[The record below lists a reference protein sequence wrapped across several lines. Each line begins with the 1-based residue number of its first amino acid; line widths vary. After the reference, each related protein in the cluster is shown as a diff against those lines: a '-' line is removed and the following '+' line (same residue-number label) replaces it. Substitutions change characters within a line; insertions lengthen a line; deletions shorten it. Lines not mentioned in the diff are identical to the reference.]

1 MTSTIWK
8 LEFWKNVVEDF
19 LTVFVTT
26 FFAQASFAAEFN
38 LQHLKVSAAGAAGV
52 VLVRAFTVLSGTQG
66 TGRFNK
72 GVHSQRQLAK
82 RTADAARVD
91 ESTGSS

>member
-1 MTSTIWK
+1 MTNSIWK

-66 TGRFNK
+66 TGRFNR

-82 RTADAARVD
+82 RQAANEQPD
-91 ESTGSS
+91 SSASTP